1 MKLLVDI
8 SSTMLIEMWRLC
20 AEMAPYLLFG
30 MLVSGLI
37 TVFIDSQ
44 FIYKHIGSKDFKS
57 IFKST
62 IFGVPLPLCSC
73 GVIPVAATLRDSG
86 ASKGST
92 VSFLVSTPQT
102 GIDSIFL
109 TYGLLGPVIAV
120 FRPLAAIF
128 SGFLSGIIINRF
140 DNDIH
145 HQTKSAPTPS
155 KKQTTLIQKIN
166 KGIVYGFKT
175 LPSDIA
181 TPLFQGLVIAA
192 LISLLIPPE
201 LITDYFSTNTFIQFL
216 FILGISIPFYVCAT
230 ASIPIAV
237 ALMAKGISPGAAF
250 VFLMAGPATN
260 ASSIAIIKKI
270 LGKKTLYYYIALIS
284 ITAIF
289 FGIVLDLFFLINNPP
304 NILHHHH
311 SMDLLTTITTSIFIL
326 IFVNVYLSK
335 FLKKDTKNFITKS
348 KERGYSLSNIKVKV
362 GGMTCSHCK
371 ESVEN
376 AVLSVEGVEN
386 TSADVKK
393 GEVSIFGYGIDISS
407 IKNKIESRGFTVL
420 N

>member
-1 MKLLVDI
+1 MKILVDI
-8 SSTMLIEMWRLC
+8 SSTLLVEMWRLC

-44 FIYKHIGSKDFKS
+44 FIYRHIGSKDFKS
-57 IFKST
+57 VFKST

-109 TYGLLGPVIAV
+109 TYGLLGPIIAI

-128 SGFLSGIIINRF
+128 SGFLSGMIINRF
-140 DNDIH
+140 DDDTY
-145 HQTKSAPTPS
+145 HQTKSAPPPS
-155 KKQTTLIQKIN
+155 IKQTTLIQKIN
-166 KGIVYGFKT
+166 QGIVYGFKT
-175 LPSDIA
+175 LPADIVI
-181 TPLFQGLVIAA
+181 PLFQGLVIAA

-270 LGKKTLYYYIALIS
+270 LGQKILYYYIALIS
-284 ITAIF
+284 ITAVF
-289 FGIVLDLFFLINNPP
+289 FGVVLDFFFLINDPP
-304 NILHHHH
+304 NVMHHHH
-311 SMDLLTTITTSIFIL
+311 SMDFLTTIITSAFIL
-326 IFVNVYLSK
+326 IFINAYLSK
-335 FLKKDTKNFITKS
+335 FLKKDTANLITNS
-348 KERGYSLSNIKVKV
+348 KESKSPSNIKIKV

-376 AVLSVEGVEN
+376 AVLSVKGVEN
-386 TSADVKK
+386 TFADVKK
-393 GEVSIFGYGIDISS
+393 GEVSILGSGINISS

>member
-1 MKLLVDI
+1 MKILVDI
-8 SSTMLIEMWRLC
+8 SSTLLVEMWRLC

-44 FIYKHIGSKDFKS
+44 FIYRHIGSKDFKS
-57 IFKST
+57 VFKST

-109 TYGLLGPVIAV
+109 TYGLLGPIIAI

-128 SGFLSGIIINRF
+128 SGFLSGMIINRF
-140 DNDIH
+140 DDDIY
-145 HQTKSAPTPS
+145 HQTKSAPPPS
-155 KKQTTLIQKIN
+155 IKQTTLIQKIN
-166 KGIVYGFKT
+166 QGIVYGFKT
-175 LPSDIA
+175 LPADIVI
-181 TPLFQGLVIAA
+181 PLFQGLVIAA

-270 LGKKTLYYYIALIS
+270 LGQKTLYYYIALIS
-284 ITAIF
+284 ITAVF
-289 FGIVLDLFFLINNPP
+289 FGVVLDLFFLINDPP
-304 NILHHHH
+304 NVMHHHH
-311 SMDLLTTITTSIFIL
+311 SMDFLTTIITSTFIL
-326 IFVNVYLSK
+326 IFINAYLSK
-335 FLKKDTKNFITKS
+335 FLKKDTANLITNS
-348 KERGYSLSNIKVKV
+348 KESKSPSNIKIKV

-376 AVLSVEGVEN
+376 AVLSVKGVEN
-386 TSADVKK
+386 TFADVKK
-393 GEVSIFGYGIDISS
+393 GEVSILGSGINISS

>member
-1 MKLLVDI
+1 MKILVDI
-8 SSTMLIEMWRLC
+8 SSTLLVEMWRLC

-44 FIYKHIGSKDFKS
+44 FIYRHIGSKDFKS
-57 IFKST
+57 VFKST

-109 TYGLLGPVIAV
+109 TYGLLGPIIAI

-128 SGFLSGIIINRF
+128 SGFLSGMIINRF
-140 DNDIH
+140 DDDIYH
-145 HQTKSAPTPS
+145 HQTESAPPPS
-155 KKQTTLIQKIN
+155 IKQTTLIQKIN
-166 KGIVYGFKT
+166 QGIVYGFKT
-175 LPSDIA
+175 LPADIVI
-181 TPLFQGLVIAA
+181 PLFQGLVIAA

-270 LGKKTLYYYIALIS
+270 LGQKILYYYIALIS
-284 ITAIF
+284 ITAVF
-289 FGIVLDLFFLINNPP
+289 FGVVLDFFFLINDPP
-304 NILHHHH
+304 NVMHHHH
-311 SMDLLTTITTSIFIL
+311 SMDFLTTIITSAFIL
-326 IFVNVYLSK
+326 IFINAYLSK
-335 FLKKDTKNFITKS
+335 FLKKDTANLITNS
-348 KERGYSLSNIKVKV
+348 KENKSPSNIKIKV

-376 AVLSVEGVEN
+376 AVLSVKGVEN
-386 TSADVKK
+386 TFADVKK
-393 GEVSIFGYGIDISS
+393 GEVSILGSGINISS

>member
-1 MKLLVDI
+1 MSILVDI
-8 SSTMLIEMWRLC
+8 SSTLLVEMWRLC

-44 FIYKHIGSKDFKS
+44 FIYRHIGSKDFKS
-57 IFKST
+57 VFKST

-109 TYGLLGPVIAV
+109 TYGLLGPIIAI

-128 SGFLSGIIINRF
+128 SGFLSGMIINRF
-140 DNDIH
+140 DDDIY
-145 HQTKSAPTPS
+145 HQTKSAPPPS
-155 KKQTTLIQKIN
+155 IKQTTLIQKIN
-166 KGIVYGFKT
+166 QGIVYGFKT
-175 LPSDIA
+175 LPADIVI
-181 TPLFQGLVIAA
+181 PLFQGLVIAA

-270 LGKKTLYYYIALIS
+270 LGQKTLYYYIALIS
-284 ITAIF
+284 ITAVF
-289 FGIVLDLFFLINNPP
+289 FGVVLDLFFLINDPP
-304 NILHHHH
+304 NVMHHHH
-311 SMDLLTTITTSIFIL
+311 SMDFLTTIITSTFIL
-326 IFVNVYLSK
+326 IFINAYLSK
-335 FLKKDTKNFITKS
+335 FLKKDTANLITNS
-348 KERGYSLSNIKVKV
+348 KESKSPSKIKIKVE
-362 GGMTCSHCK
+362 GMTCSHCK

-376 AVLSVEGVEN
+376 AVLSVKGVEN
-386 TSADVKK
+386 TFADVKK
-393 GEVSIFGYGIDISS
+393 GEVFILGSGINISS

>member
-1 MKLLVDI
+1 MKILVDI
-8 SSTMLIEMWRLC
+8 SSTLLVEMWRLC

-44 FIYKHIGSKDFKS
+44 FIYRHIGSKDFKS
-57 IFKST
+57 VFKST

-109 TYGLLGPVIAV
+109 TYGLLGPIIAI

-128 SGFLSGIIINRF
+128 SGFLSGMIINRF
-140 DNDIH
+140 DDDIY
-145 HQTKSAPTPS
+145 HQTKSAPPPS
-155 KKQTTLIQKIN
+155 IKQTTLIQKIN
-166 KGIVYGFKT
+166 QGIVYGFKT
-175 LPSDIA
+175 LPADIVI
-181 TPLFQGLVIAA
+181 PLFQGLVIAA

-201 LITDYFSTNTFIQFL
+201 LITDYFSTNTYIQFL

-270 LGKKTLYYYIALIS
+270 LGQKILYYYIALIS
-284 ITAIF
+284 ITAVF
-289 FGIVLDLFFLINNPP
+289 FGVVLDLFFLINDPP
-304 NILHHHH
+304 NVMHHHH
-311 SMDLLTTITTSIFIL
+311 SMDFLTTIITSTFIL
-326 IFVNVYLSK
+326 IFINAYLSK
-335 FLKKDTKNFITKS
+335 FLKKDTANLITNS
-348 KERGYSLSNIKVKV
+348 KESKSPSNIKIKV

-376 AVLSVEGVEN
+376 AVLSVKGVEN
-386 TSADVKK
+386 TFADVKK
-393 GEVSIFGYGIDISS
+393 GEVSILGSGINISS

>member
-57 IFKST
+57 VFKST

-201 LITDYFSTNTFIQFL
+201 LITEYFSANTFIQYL